1 MLPNTFSGGIGPGS
15 ELVGGRTVV
24 RPKTVQ
30 KMADAS
36 NEWRTL
42 VRCQKPLEMH
52 LQRRKRAE
60 LEDFR
65 CSSQENTSENAPDSV
80 FSSWVKSSPP
90 DGFFPLLRIGHK
102 SFDLWG
108 SYSED
113 FNPHSWHAS

>member
-1 MLPNTFSGGIGPGS
+1 M
-15 ELVGGRTVV
+15 V

-30 KMADAS
+30 KMAEAS

-65 CSSQENTSENAPDSV
+65 CSSQENASGNAPDSV
-80 FSSWVKSSPP
+80 FSSWGKKRSP
-90 DGFFPLLRIGHK
+90 DGFFPLLRNCHK
-102 SFDLWG
+102 SFDLRV
-108 SYSED
+108 SCSED
-113 FNPHSWHAS
+113 FNPHSWHAP

>member
-1 MLPNTFSGGIGPGS
+1 M
-15 ELVGGRTVV
+15 V

-30 KMADAS
+30 KMAEAS

-52 LQRRKRAE
+52 LQRWKRAE

-65 CSSQENTSENAPDSV
+65 CSSQENASGNAPDSV
-80 FSSWVKSSPP
+80 FSSWGKKRSP

-102 SFDLWG
+102 SFDLRV
-108 SYSED
+108 SCSED
-113 FNPHSWHAS
+113 FNPHSWHAP

>member
-1 MLPNTFSGGIGPGS
+1 M
-15 ELVGGRTVV
+15 V

-30 KMADAS
+30 KMAEAS

-65 CSSQENTSENAPDSV
+65 CSSQENASGNAPDSV
-80 FSSWVKSSPP
+80 FSSWGKKRSP

-102 SFDLWG
+102 SFDLRV
-108 SYSED
+108 SCSED
-113 FNPHSWHAS
+113 FNPRSWHAP